1 VSRTTLALLLALAI
15 APSSHACSCMRL
27 PSNPV
32 ALVNHALEWA
42 DFVFLGEVLSIAP
55 DSPHAMTQ
63 VTRISVVEA
72 WKGQIA
78 GIVESKIFV
87 GCCMCGFAFGV
98 GAQYLI
104 FATRS
109 KNGFMHVSVC
119 SGTDLAER
127 RLKEI
132 KYLRTRKALDPAR

>member
-1 VSRTTLALLLALAI
+1 MNRTTLALLLALAI
-15 APSSHACSCMRL
+15 APSSHACSCIRL

-32 ALVNHALEWA
+32 ALVDHALEWA
-42 DFVFLGEVLSIAP
+42 DFVFLGKVLSIKP
-55 DSPHAMTQ
+55 DFPHPMTQ
-63 VTRISVVEA
+63 HTRISVVEA

-78 GIVESKIFV
+78 GIVESRVFV
-87 GCCMCGFAFGV
+87 GCCMCGFTFGV

-109 KNGFMHVSVC
+109 EDGFLHVSVC

-132 KYLRTRKALDPAR
+132 KYLRTRKALEPAR